1 MDPVHLDKSSVSE
14 LDPDGWQQVR
24 TLWVGAICSVDE
36 VILRSTGQLAV
47 LKHMHAEHRQDPG
60 IAARCVNEGLIL
72 RHLQA
77 GCITPGIPKLL
88 AMGMLPSGC
97 PALLLERLGE
107 SLAESIGPVNAPR
120 EVKERAIAFLLH
132 VGSQVAQALAHVHA
146 LGVVHRDLRPDNILF
161 SSPDQQAAC
170 PRFPDAYVIDF
181 GLAKVFRPDVF
192 LPVSTGDED
201 VLGTDLYMA
210 PEQWESAKH
219 VTGAADLYSLGVVLY
234 QLASGHPPF
243 VDDRRQVLMYQHL
256 VTAPAALPDELP
268 PELSHLLLSMLA
280 KRPFDRPSTQECS
293 QRFAALQESVSR
305 SFFPPTH

>member
-1 MDPVHLDKSSVSE
+1 MEPVHSDNSSVSE
-14 LDPDGWQQVR
+14 LDPDGWQQIR

-36 VILRSTGQLAV
+36 VIILSTGQTAV

-60 IAARCVNEGLIL
+60 IAARCINEGLIL
-72 RHLQA
+72 RHLHV
-77 GCITPGIPKLL
+77 GRITPGIPKLL

-97 PALLLERLGE
+97 PALLLERLGD
-107 SLAESIGPVNAPR
+107 SLAETVGPVSSPR
-120 EVKERAIAFLLH
+120 YRSEHGIAFLLH
-132 VGSQVAQALAHVHA
+132 VGSQVAQALANVHA

-161 SSPDQQAAC
+161 ASLDQQAASPC
-170 PRFPDAYVIDF
+170 FRDAYVIDF

-201 VLGTDLYMA
+201 ILGTDLYMA

-219 VTGAADLYSLGVVLY
+219 VTGAADVYSLGIVLY

-256 VTAPAALPDELP
+256 VTVPAALPDELP
-268 PELSHLLLSMLA
+268 PALSHLILSMLA
-280 KRPFDRPSTQECS
+280 KRPSDRPSAQECS
-293 QRFAALQESVSR
+293 QRFAALQ
-305 SFFPPTH
+305 

>member
-1 MDPVHLDKSSVSE
+1 MEPVHSDNSSVSE
-14 LDPDGWQQVR
+14 LDPDGWQKVR

-36 VILRSTGQLAV
+36 VLLRSTGQTAV

-60 IAARCVNEGLIL
+60 IAARCINEGLIL
-72 RHLQA
+72 RHLHV
-77 GCITPGIPKLL
+77 GRSTPGIPKLL

-97 PALLLERLGE
+97 PALLLERLGD
-107 SLAESIGPVNAPR
+107 SLAETVGPVSSPR
-120 EVKERAIAFLLH
+120 YRSEHGIAFLLH

-161 SSPDQQAAC
+161 ASLAQQPAF

-219 VTGAADLYSLGVVLY
+219 VTGAADVYSLGIVLY

-243 VDDRRQVLMYQHL
+243 VDERRQVLMYQHL
-256 VTAPAALPDELP
+256 VTSPAALPDELP

-280 KRPFDRPSTQECS
+280 KRPSDRPSAQECS
-293 QRFAALQESVSR
+293 QRFAALQ
-305 SFFPPTH
+305 

>member
-1 MDPVHLDKSSVSE
+1 MEPVHSDNSSVSE
-14 LDPDGWQQVR
+14 LDPDGWQKVR

-36 VILRSTGQLAV
+36 VLLRSTGQTAV

-60 IAARCVNEGLIL
+60 IAARCINEGLIL
-72 RHLQA
+72 RHLHV
-77 GCITPGIPKLL
+77 GRSTPGIPKLL

-97 PALLLERLGE
+97 PALLLERLGD
-107 SLAESIGPVNAPR
+107 SLAETVGPVSSPR
-120 EVKERAIAFLLH
+120 YRSEHGIAFLLH

-161 SSPDQQAAC
+161 ASLVQQPAF

-219 VTGAADLYSLGVVLY
+219 VTGAADVYSLGIVLY

-243 VDDRRQVLMYQHL
+243 VDERRQVLMYQHL
-256 VTAPAALPDELP
+256 VTSPAALPDELP
-268 PELSHLLLSMLA
+268 PELSHLILSMLA
-280 KRPFDRPSTQECS
+280 KRPSDRPSAQECS
-293 QRFAALQESVSR
+293 QRFAALQ
-305 SFFPPTH
+305 

>member
-1 MDPVHLDKSSVSE
+1 MEPVHSDNSSVSE
-14 LDPDGWQQVR
+14 LDPDGWQKVR

-36 VILRSTGQLAV
+36 VLLRSTGQTAV

-60 IAARCVNEGLIL
+60 IAARCINEGLIL
-72 RHLQA
+72 RHLHSGGSA
-77 GCITPGIPKLL
+77 PGIPKLL
-88 AMGMLPSGC
+88 TMGMLPSGC
-97 PALLLERLGE
+97 PALLLERLGD
-107 SLAESIGPVNAPR
+107 SLAELVGPVSSPR
-120 EVKERAIAFLLH
+120 YRNEHGIAFLLH

-161 SSPDQQAAC
+161 ASHDQQ
-170 PRFPDAYVIDF
+170 PVTRFPDAYLIDF

-219 VTGAADLYSLGVVLY
+219 VTGAADVYSLGIVLY

-243 VDDRRQVLMYQHL
+243 SDERRQVLMYQHL
-256 VTAPAALPDELP
+256 VTPPPALPGEMP
-268 PELSHLLLSMLA
+268 PELSHLILSMLA
-280 KRPFDRPSTQECS
+280 KRPSDRPSAQECS
-293 QRFAALQESVSR
+293 QRFAALQ
-305 SFFPPTH
+305 

>member
-1 MDPVHLDKSSVSE
+1 MEPVHSDNSSVSE
-14 LDPDGWQQVR
+14 LDPDGWQKVR

-36 VILRSTGQLAV
+36 VRLRSTGQTAV

-97 PALLLERLGE
+97 PALLLERLGD
-107 SLAESIGPVNAPR
+107 SLAETVGPVSSPR
-120 EVKERAIAFLLH
+120 YRSEHGIAFLLH

-161 SSPDQQAAC
+161 ASLVQQPAF

-181 GLAKVFRPDVF
+181 GLATVFRPDVF

-219 VTGAADLYSLGVVLY
+219 VTGAADVYSLGIVLY

-243 VDDRRQVLMYQHL
+243 VDERRQVLMYQHL
-256 VTAPAALPDELP
+256 VTSPAALPDELP

-280 KRPFDRPSTQECS
+280 KRPSDRPSAQECS
-293 QRFAALQESVSR
+293 QRFAALQ
-305 SFFPPTH
+305 

>member
-1 MDPVHLDKSSVSE
+1 MEPVHSDNSSVSE
-14 LDPDGWQQVR
+14 LDPDGWQKVR

-36 VILRSTGQLAV
+36 VLLRSTGQTAV
-47 LKHMHAEHRQDPG
+47 LKHMHAEHRKDPG
-60 IAARCVNEGLIL
+60 IAARCINEGLIL
-72 RHLQA
+72 RHLHA
-77 GCITPGIPKLL
+77 GRSTPGIPRLL

-97 PALLLERLGE
+97 PALLLERLGD
-107 SLAESIGPVNAPR
+107 SLAETMGPVSSPR
-120 EVKERAIAFLLH
+120 YRSEHGIAFLLH

-161 SSPDQQAAC
+161 SSSDQQTAF
-170 PRFPDAYVIDF
+170 PSFPDAYVIDF

-219 VTGAADLYSLGVVLY
+219 VTGAADVYSLGIVLY

-243 VDDRRQVLMYQHL
+243 VDERRQVLMYQHL
-256 VTAPAALPDELP
+256 VTPPAALPDALP
-268 PELSHLLLSMLA
+268 PELSHLILSMLA
-280 KRPFDRPSTQECS
+280 KGPSDRPSAQECS
-293 QRFAALQESVSR
+293 HRFAAFQ
-305 SFFPPTH
+305 